1 MDLVILLALAAVLLA
16 LPGPVDRWALA
27 RGARPRT
34 LAALAAVTL
43 AGLAALPAAIA
54 VCARSTDAE
63 GGHAGVRLA
72 AVAGL
77 LLVAAGAG
85 RAVAHAVTVRR
96 RWRRLRAIAKALD
109 LRPNEQGNTVL
120 PVPEL
125 LAFAAGTDAF
135 VSRGLLDR
143 LPPEQGRAVMEHERE
158 HTAGRHGRLL
168 AAAGAVSR
176 AWFGA
181 RAARAA
187 ENALHRELD
196 VLADRA
202 AVRETGDAAALR
214 DALIGLA
221 AEEPA
226 DQTDTRIRLRRLDP
240 QHHGTQFVERLVQA
254 ATALLA
260 LLVLAAIC
268 VALHVG
274 DQLLGIVACAVAA
287 AFFAYLTAPA
297 LTRKT

>member
-1 MDLVILLALAAVLLA
+1 MDVAILLALAAVLLI

-54 VCARSTDAE
+54 VCATSTDSD
-63 GGHAGVRLA
+63 GHAGVRLA
-72 AVAGL
+72 AVVGL
-77 LLVAAGAG
+77 LLVAVGAG
-85 RAVAHAVTVRR
+85 RALAHAVTVRR
-96 RWRRLRAIAKALD
+96 RWRRLRTVARALD
-109 LRPNEQGNTVL
+109 LRATEQGVTVL

-135 VSRGLLDR
+135 VSEGLLDR
-143 LPPEQGRAVMEHERE
+143 LSAAQARAVMEHERE
-158 HTAGRHGRLL
+158 HAGARHGRML
-168 AAAGAVSR
+168 AAAGAVAH

-181 RAARAA
+181 RTVRAA
-187 ENALHRELD
+187 ETALHRELD

-202 AVRETGDAAALR
+202 AADRTGDPAALR
-214 DALIGLA
+214 DALIRLA
-221 AEEPA
+221 DEHGDHA
-226 DQTDTRIRLRRLDP
+226 DVRIRLKRLESASRERRL
-240 QHHGTQFVERLVQA
+240 VERVVQA

-287 AFFAYLTAPA
+287 AVFAYLTAPA
-297 LTRKT
+297 LTRRT